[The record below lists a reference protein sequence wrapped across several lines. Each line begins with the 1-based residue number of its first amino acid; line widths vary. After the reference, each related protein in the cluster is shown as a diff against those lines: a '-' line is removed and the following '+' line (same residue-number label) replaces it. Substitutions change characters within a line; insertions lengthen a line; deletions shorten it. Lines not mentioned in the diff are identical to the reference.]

1 MRSPAFALI
10 DLNAFIS
17 RLLKASKVLKVME
30 KEEEHDKE
38 YTSVRNKNTTDIYLN
53 FFIVKF
59 GKKRENTNKDKG
71 RRLTRFSL
79 ILFS

>member
-17 RLLKASKVLKVME
+17 RLLKASKVLKV
-30 KEEEHDKE
+30 
-38 YTSVRNKNTTDIYLN
+38 SVRNKNTTDIYLN

-59 GKKRENTNKDKG
+59 GKKRENTNKDKADG
-71 RRLTRFSL
+71 
-79 ILFS
+79 

>member
-10 DLNAFIS
+10 DLNSFIS

-38 YTSVRNKNTTDIYLN
+38 YTSVRNKNTTDIYLD

-59 GKKRENTNKDKG
+59 GKKRENTNKDIADG
-71 RRLTRFSL
+71 
-79 ILFS
+79 

>member
-38 YTSVRNKNTTDIYLN
+38 YTS
-53 FFIVKF
+53 
-59 GKKRENTNKDKG
+59 EE
-71 RRLTRFSL
+71 
-79 ILFS
+79 

>member
-17 RLLKASKVLKVME
+17 RLLKASKVLKVMA

-59 GKKRENTNKDKG
+59 GKKRENTNKDKADG
-71 RRLTRFSL
+71 
-79 ILFS
+79 

>member
-53 FFIVKF
+53 IFIVKF
-59 GKKRENTNKDKG
+59 GKKRENTNKDKADG
-71 RRLTRFSL
+71 
-79 ILFS
+79 

>member
-30 KEEEHDKE
+30 KEEHDKE
-38 YTSVRNKNTTDIYLN
+38 YTSVRNKNTADIYLN

-59 GKKRENTNKDKG
+59 GKKRENTNKDKADG
-71 RRLTRFSL
+71 
-79 ILFS
+79 

>member
-30 KEEEHDKE
+30 KEEHDKE

-59 GKKRENTNKDKG
+59 GKKRENTNKDKADG
-71 RRLTRFSL
+71 
-79 ILFS
+79 

>member
-59 GKKRENTNKDKG
+59 GKKREKHKQRQS

>member
-59 GKKRENTNKDKG
+59 GKKRENTNKDKADG
-71 RRLTRFSL
+71 
-79 ILFS
+79 

>member
-17 RLLKASKVLKVME
+17 RLLSASKVLKVME

-59 GKKRENTNKDKG
+59 GKKRENTNKDKADG
-71 RRLTRFSL
+71 
-79 ILFS
+79 